1 MALKVVTMAEMRFG
15 VLLEVERTGLRVTEV
30 CRRYGISRNT
40 GIDVGIWLKGW
51 RAWRTGL
58 MNRDRLQGRFPP
70 KPRFGSLRCG
80 RIIPGGEPVVSEL
93 NWTGLVSTRRQCR
106 RSIRFYV
113 VTVWSLHGRPVVP
126 KRINGSKE
134 RSPTTCGR
142 SRLAGHQVRQ
152 TRWPDR
158 WRSSWRSHRGGR
170 SLIESELGAVIIA
183 WCGHERTPVAPG
195 RLNCGTPFQAW
206 SCQSR
211 RCLMTTVFS

>member
-93 NWTGLVSTRRQCR
+93 NWTGLVSTRRAV
-106 RSIRFYV
+106 S
-113 VTVWSLHGRPVVP
+113 TV
-126 KRINGSKE
+126 
-134 RSPTTCGR
+134 
-142 SRLAGHQVRQ
+142 HQVLCRNGLVA
-152 TRWPDR
+152 T
-158 WRSSWRSHRGGR
+158 RSSRRPKADKR
-170 SLIESELGAVIIA
+170 FEREIA
-183 WCGHERTPVAPG
+183 NDLWQIA
-195 RLNCGTPFQAW
+195 A
-206 SCQSR
+206 SR
-211 RCLMTTVFS
+211 PSSKADAMAR